1 MASGIKRARV
11 AEPGEIPGGFPGTSQ
26 ATTKRRLDNWTVKS
40 KDAGR
45 SNAASRSGSEVE
57 WLVSYILSPLRMA
70 KDWLTGS
77 SATPNTNA
85 SSTQRIHKETYSAA
99 GLQRTE
105 TGNWKTQPRSVYE
118 DQNFLEQQRQRRRR
132 KQQRIAG
139 TPRRSLL
146 GSGSRSAH
154 SRTRRTRNSI
164 LVREY
169 TRPQRMEWRE
179 SPSVATST
187 VAADEERYD
196 VRSILSV
203 DSSLGFRDSTPA
215 TEISQALAGSNT
227 REKSRAR
234 DTKADVRSGL
244 ADAWIAQLQRKIKET
259 LSVSLPASTIHTPAY
274 DLLCKAEDSFDA
286 RIARARAERAFT
298 LPADAPSVI
307 KQATASGFSA
317 ELNNV
322 PVSAH
327 DMATLGA
334 GKWLNDEVINFY
346 MQLIMTRSQKTPAL
360 PKVHAFNTFFYST
373 LSDKGYARVRR
384 WTRRTKIFEQD
395 MIIVPVHLGVHWCCA
410 VIDFRSKSI
419 AYYDALLGDNPKCL
433 RLLMN
438 YLHEE
443 SKDKEGQDFDED
455 GWSLKCEKEIPRQHN
470 GYDCG
475 VFAIMFAEYVSRDA
489 PLSFSQENL
498 PFLRR
503 KATYEIATG
512 SLVLPS

>member
-1 MASGIKRARV
+1 MASGIKRARMT
-11 AEPGEIPGGFPGTSQ
+11 EPGEIPGSFPGSLQ
-26 ATTKRRLDNWTVKS
+26 ATTKRRLDTWTVKS
-40 KDAGR
+40 KDVSR
-45 SNAASRSGSEVE
+45 SNATGGGGSEVE
-57 WLVSYILSPLRMA
+57 WFVSYILSPLRLA
-70 KDWLTGS
+70 KSWLTGS
-77 SATPNTNA
+77 SATPNTSTT
-85 SSTQRIHKETYSAA
+85 SSQQTSKETYA
-99 GLQRTE
+99 GLQHTKA
-105 TGNWKTQPRSVYE
+105 GSWKKQPRSVYE
-118 DQNFLEQQRQRRRR
+118 ERGFLEQQRRRRR
-132 KQQRIAG
+132 KQQRTGG

-154 SRTRRTRNSI
+154 SRISRSRNSFLI
-164 LVREY
+164 REY
-169 TRPQRMEWRE
+169 TRPQRTEWRE

-187 VAADEERYD
+187 VAADEDRYD
-196 VRSILSV
+196 MRSILSV

-215 TEISQALAGSNT
+215 SCNAAMRT
-227 REKSRAR
+227 RETSRSR
-234 DTKADVRSGL
+234 DTKPSTQSGL
-244 ADAWIAQLQRKIKET
+244 EDAWIARLQKKIKET
-259 LSVSLPASTIHTPAY
+259 LSVSSPASSIHTPAY
-274 DLLCKAEDSFDA
+274 DLLCKAEDGFDA
-286 RIARARAERAFT
+286 RIARARAEIAFT
-298 LPADAPSVI
+298 LPANASAVI
-307 KQATASGFSA
+307 NQATASGFST

-346 MQLIMTRSQKTPAL
+346 MQLIMTRSQKTPTL

-373 LSDKGYARVRR
+373 LCDKGYTRVRR
-384 WTRRTKIFEQD
+384 WTRRVKLFEQD
-395 MIIVPVHLGVHWCCA
+395 LIIVPVHLGVHWCCA

-443 SKDKEGQDFDED
+443 FKDKQGQDFDEN
-455 GWSLKCEKEIPRQHN
+455 GWSMSCEKDIPRQRN

-503 KATYEIATG
+503 KATYEIATS
-512 SLVLPS
+512 SLVSLI